1 MARSCKGLKL
11 PVNSDK
17 IRTNYV
23 RAVNIRHLVSNGGW
37 GGGFHICLYIYIPT
51 STWLWQTLYVYMLYH
66 RKIILVSD
74 YTKVAQ

>member
-23 RAVNIRHLVSNGGW
+23 RAVSQTGD
-37 GGGFHICLYIYIPT
+37 GGGGGASI
-51 STWLWQTLYVYMLYH
+51 YVYIHTYEYVALGGSICIYA
-66 RKIILVSD
+66 VPPSD
-74 YTKVAQ
+74 KTCK

>member
-23 RAVNIRHLVSNGGW
+23 RAVSQTGD
-37 GGGFHICLYIYIPT
+37 GGGGSFHICLYTY
-51 STWLWQTLYVYMLYH
+51 LRVRGFGRLYMLYH
-66 RKIILVSD
+66 RKIKLVCD

>member
-37 GGGFHICLYIYIPT
+37 GGGLPYMSIYIHT
-51 STWLWQTLYVYMLYH
+51 YEYVALADSICIYA
-66 RKIILVSD
+66 VPP
-74 YTKVAQ
+74 